1 MIAETSLLTFFS
13 PLVFISMAVAML
25 VLRAGA
31 SRIFFDVVG
40 TYQAGRMITDAQA
53 SATVLES
60 LYLDSLMGIQEAA
73 AELGEMFTALTD
85 ATVPLAE
92 EIESARVEL
101 DKFLDAGEDLEV
113 VSKELETIG
122 LRFGFAADEAFEA
135 GARMAQLSGVLGG
148 GTTPV
153 GTELGVMFGLISGM
167 ETEAAMQRLI
177 NLQQQTKFMTQSVT
191 EGMTEQ
197 EKINTIRRDSIR
209 ILDQLN
215 TVENRSAATMQQITF
230 VMNQFASQAHLTGES
245 IAAMAA
251 MSATLIEAGE
261 EQGKGGRALRMIYA
275 RLGADTNGA
284 RSEIERLGIAV
295 YDAEGQMRPFS
306 DILEELA
313 KEYEGMNDRQKMA
326 TVQTVAGNRHYTRL
340 IKLLENVDRV
350 RELELEAMIAQFPA
364 RDELNRRLESEV
376 FAYQQSEAA
385 VKNAAAAFGETLL
398 PAMTRVQNRQAQF
411 FDQLVK
417 LTEGPMGGI
426 VTGLIVMSTAMK
438 TFLGPTFNAIIAVK
452 GLSVA
457 MQTQAVVT
465 RALNGEQIAQAS
477 GMRSN
482 GVMYDATTLKLD
494 QHTQQLFIE
503 KAALEESI
511 QKTKEKITK
520 YKEYQNQLDR
530 TSASKAAYK
539 GHTTRAE
546 AALEAEGAALDEVN
560 IKLKLQDTQLES
572 SSQKML
578 MYNLNM
584 TKSSMIL
591 GGLGSALMAFGKSE
605 ESMRRGMTLTT
616 IAMGLQMFQVYKSIQ
631 AMAESTKAKLIEAG
645 ATNAATASNNGLA
658 ASLLR
663 IDMAA
668 IKAATGMRKLT
679 LSVKAFAKATIAL
692 AVAMAVIDKASKY
705 LFKGSMNQD
714 IEEINTAMVDTGLV
728 LEYMNLSEQELIET
742 LKEKRT
748 AIDAV
753 KDSQSALG
761 QETLRALQGEE
772 AALQRVQDMRMVAT
786 YKDDNAAVKEYLEL
800 QNNVENVMRNQKGI
814 MDDIHRVILKTH
826 DIAGGLADSIASA
839 MGLGDTDFGLPTS
852 MMADNALVNFL
863 TGGKAKERKEAIQ
876 DLEEFTEQNY
886 EFANWMKQQ
895 DWDSPEDAMIGLAEY
910 AKTVNREFGDDTTGI
925 VGSMQE
931 AQTAVENFNNAR
943 EELFFGFSSDNLTGN
958 LIRQVQQ
965 QGVETLIT
973 STEVIMT
980 NNFNGM
986 TVPEVADQIIE
997 EIESRGNFR
1006 GYNFATVQ
1014 G

>member
-1 MIAETSLLTFFS
+1 MIAETAFLTFFS

-73 AELGEMFTALTD
+73 AELNEMFTALTD

-92 EIESARVEL
+92 EIESARIEL
-101 DKFLDAGEDLEV
+101 DKFLDAGEDLGV
-113 VSKELETIG
+113 VSEELEKIG

-135 GARMAQLSGVLGG
+135 GAKMAQLSGVLGG

-177 NLQQQTKFMTQSVT
+177 NLQQQTKFMTASVT

-385 VKNAAAAFGETLL
+385 VKNAAAAFGDSLL
-398 PAMTRVQNRQAQF
+398 PAMTSVQNRQAQF
-411 FDQLVK
+411 FDQLTN
-417 LTEGPMGGI
+417 LTEGPMGGMI
-426 VTGLIVMSTAMK
+426 TGLLVMSMSLK
-438 TFLGPTFNAIIAVK
+438 TFLGPTFNAIIAIK

-465 RALNGEQIAQAS
+465 RALNGEQIANAA

-503 KAALEESI
+503 KAALEASI
-511 QKTKEKITK
+511 QKREQDIQKWKA
-520 YKEYQNQLDR
+520 YQQEIDR
-530 TSASKAAYK
+530 SARSKAAYA
-539 GHTTRAE
+539 GHTTKAE
-546 AALEAEGAALDEVN
+546 AALAAESAALDEVN
-560 IKLKLQDTQLES
+560 IKLALQDTQLE
-572 SSQKML
+572 KNTNEML
-578 MYNLNM
+578 LYNLRM
-584 TKSSMIL
+584 TKSSMVL
-591 GGLGSALMAFGKSE
+591 GGLGSVMMAFGKSE
-605 ESMRRGMTLTT
+605 DSMRRGMALTT
-616 IAMGLQMFQVYKSIQ
+616 IAMGLQMFQVYKSIN
-631 AMAESTKAKLIEAG
+631 AMAASTKAKILDAG
-645 ATNAATASNNGLA
+645 ATNAATVSNNAMA
-658 ASLLR
+658 ASFLR

-668 IKAATGMRKLT
+668 IKAASGITKAK

-692 AVAMAVIDKASKY
+692 AIAMYAFEKISSF
-705 LFKGSMNQD
+705 LFKGSMAQD
-714 IEEINTAMVDTGLV
+714 IEEVNMAVADTGLV
-728 LEYMNLSEQELIET
+728 LEYMNLSEQELLDT
-742 LKEKRT
+742 LTEKRN

-772 AALQRVQDMRMVAT
+772 AALQRVLDMRMVAS
-786 YKDDNAAVKEYLEL
+786 YSEENESVKEYFRL
-800 QNNVENVMRNQKGI
+800 QQDIEDVMKNQAGF
-814 MDDIHRVILKTH
+814 MDDIERGFVKIYDLGQKGT
-826 DIAGGLADSIASA
+826 DFIE
-839 MGLGDTDFGLPTS
+839 GLGIKIPDSMKGDSGVLDF
-852 MMADNALVNFL
+852 F
-863 TGGKAKERKEAIQ
+863 TGGKVKEREDAQEAM
-876 DLEEFTEQNY
+876 DEFTETNY

-895 DWDSPEDAMIGLAEY
+895 DFSNIEDAMIGLGEY

-931 AQTAVENFNNAR
+931 AQAAVENFNNAR